1 VTLPLPKSTDA
12 NNTNPNGGSM
22 TATYNEAEK
31 KVELDFTDDYKLE
44 AGYSYAVT
52 IRIKPTEAA
61 YEEFKNGSTENIRE
75 GEAGTGET
83 SAGKEGFYSNNTAK
97 VKFDFKGETGK
108 ETEYSRP
115 VIQPSAATIV
125 VTKEIV
131 GLADLTAE
139 EKAGIIE
146 KLRFI
151 FDDETTPIPLTKN
164 ENGTYSITK
173 TVTPGR
179 HTVTEL
185 WESADIPNMLR
196 TTTITINGVATALDP
211 SKTGGES
218 AEDALFDQDAKV
230 TIADVPA
237 NGTVTV
243 AFTNTYEPKT
253 QTVKLLKV
261 DGDNKISPV
270 FEGLDFTI
278 RAGEIT

>member
-1 VTLPLPKSTDA
+1 
-12 NNTNPNGGSM
+12 M
-22 TATYNEAEK
+22 
-31 KVELDFTDDYKLE
+31 
-44 AGYSYAVT
+44 
-52 IRIKPTEAA
+52 
-61 YEEFKNGSTENIRE
+61 
-75 GEAGTGET
+75 
-83 SAGKEGFYSNNTAK
+83 
-97 VKFDFKGETGK
+97 
-108 ETEYSRP
+108 
-115 VIQPSAATIV
+115 
-125 VTKEIV
+125 
-131 GLADLTAE
+131 
-139 EKAGIIE
+139 
-146 KLRFI
+146 
-151 FDDETTPIPLTKN
+151 TKN

-253 QTVKLLKV
+253 QTVKLLKA

-278 RAGEIT
+278 RAGEITEEDWDAIFAEEPEKREEKLKDLINKKTVVCKLLIDSDGYAKVDES